1 MYTFYVSAFFEMLNI
16 FRNSDWTTLEICIFF
31 FLNAYSKRVS
41 EYLKNALR
49 WYTIIRIAVNLHTC
63 VPCNFSNCRPLYPRA
78 LSTIIWRW
86 ILKGTWF
93 LSIAFIAARNI
104 ENIFVYCGTS
114 GASFFKWILN
124 CNVPV
129 LFFKTRRLTDT
140 YWPPLSSC
148 FPVLRKLIHR
158 LFFLVFLYVY

>member
-1 MYTFYVSAFFEMLNI
+1 MLNI
-16 FRNSDWTTLEICIFF
+16 FRNSDWTTLEICIF

-49 WYTIIRIAVNLHTC
+49 WYTIIRIAVNSHTC
-63 VPCNFSNCRPLYPRA
+63 VPCNFSNCRPLYPCA

-129 LFFKTRRLTDT
+129 LFFKTRWLTDT
-140 YWPPLSSC
+140 HW
-148 FPVLRKLIHR
+148 LRRCYHR
-158 LFFLVFLYVY
+158 VFQFYRN